1 MGYFSGP
8 KPRKFGHRGAAGL
21 APENTMPSF
30 RQALADGADILE
42 LDVHATRD
50 GAIVVIHD
58 DTVDRTTDGR
68 GEVRGLEL
76 AALQR
81 LDAGYHFEANGR
93 HPFRGCGV
101 RIPTLREVMLA
112 LPEVALNVEVKQL
125 DPPIER
131 EVRALLDELGRVDDV
146 VLAAEHD
153 EVMKRLHA
161 AAPGSWFS
169 FSSVEAMEIW
179 QRLQANDFAGYR
191 PPGHALQI
199 PPRFGSVEVV
209 TAESVAAV
217 HALGVELHVWTI
229 NDEPE
234 MERLLDLGVDGVM
247 SDYPG
252 KLRDVVRR
260 RAASS

>member
-21 APENTMPSF
+21 APENTLPSF
-30 RQALADGADILE
+30 RQALADGADALE

-50 GAIVVIHD
+50 GTIVVIHD
-58 DTVDRTTDGR
+58 DTVDRTTDGH
-68 GEVRGLEL
+68 GEVRSFDMRD
-76 AALQR
+76 LQL
-81 LDAGYHFEANGR
+81 LDAGYHFEADGK

-101 RIPTLREVMLA
+101 RIPTLRQLMLE
-112 LPEVALNVEVKQL
+112 LPEVPLNIEVKQV
-125 DPPIER
+125 DPPIEK

-146 VLAAEHD
+146 VLAAED
-153 EVMKRLHA
+153 DTVMKRLHA

-179 QRLQANDFAGYR
+179 QRLQANDFSGYH

-199 PPRFGSVEVV
+199 PPRFGPVEVV
-209 TAESVAAV
+209 TADSVAAV
-217 HALGVELHVWTI
+217 HALGVEMHVWTI
-229 NDEPE
+229 NDEAE

-247 SDYPG
+247 SDFPG
-252 KLRDVVRR
+252 KLAEVVRR
-260 RAASS
+260 RGG